1 LEGADLED
9 SNLQGAR
16 ELTQDQIEW
25 TIGSNKTQSPSD
37 LDRPEW
43 WDKRFEEQVKI
54 VSEHIGGG

>member
-1 LEGADLED
+1 
-9 SNLQGAR
+9 
-16 ELTQDQIEW
+16 LTQDQIEW